1 MSHTCVFLM
10 QVVDRI
16 SMKPDIHDRI
26 DTEKAPYIF
35 RDSEICM
42 DVCAYARA
50 VHTHVILLAMAQN
63 SRV

>member
-1 MSHTCVFLM
+1 M